1 VKARLF
7 YLLIIIV
14 GVVLSF
20 SLARN
25 LYTTYQ
31 NFHILTDAQA
41 KLDSLQRENTQL
53 RQKVADANQVDF
65 IIREARDKLGLVKP
79 GETVVVLQRPSEATP
94 TATLSA
100 QPVRPVWK
108 QWLGLFFGG

>member
-7 YLLIIIV
+7 YLSIIIV

-25 LYTTYQ
+25 LYSTYQ
-31 NFHILTDAQA
+31 NSHILTDAQT

-53 RQKVADANQVDF
+53 RQKVADANQMDF

-79 GETVVVLQRPSEATP
+79 GETVVVLQRPSEATA

-108 QWLGLFFGG
+108 QWVGLFFGG